1 MPLSRLENFLKNVPG
16 NVIYVNP
23 DELDATDDIN
33 NTGNSR
39 TRPFKTIQRALLESA
54 RFSYQPG
61 KDNDKFDRTSI
72 HLSTGTHIIDNRPGL
87 QIDTAGSLT
96 DINGIASSIAQFSVG
111 TNFDVSDPN
120 NVLVNFNSISGG
132 VIVPRGTS
140 IIGDDLRKTKI
151 RPKFIPNPNDN
162 SINSTAIFRV
172 TGACF
177 FWGFSFFDGD
187 PNDTVFRD
195 YTSNVYGS
203 RYSHHKLTCFEYADG
218 TNIVTGKGNT
228 DLDMYY
234 HKLTLAYGVNS
245 QRALPVYP
253 TNTDFEAIK
262 DESRIVGAITQV
274 GAVTITDI
282 YSGSTPSDSTATPV
296 VTVTTLT
303 DHGLSVGTPIL
314 INGVNNTEY
323 DGTFITS
330 QVLSDTSFTY
340 TLPTTP
346 STTSTPNLSGLSPTV
361 KIESDT
367 VTSASPYIFNCSI
380 RSVFGMNG
388 LFADG
393 AKATGFK
400 SMVVAQFTGISL
412 NKDDSVYVK
421 YNTTSGIWQ
430 DQATLGS
437 SLSLHSDS
445 LARHTPE
452 ASNYHIRVSN
462 KAVIQAVS
470 VFAIGYKRHFFAESG
485 GDASITNSNSNFGE
499 TALEADKF
507 RDEAFLK
514 DDKGF
519 IVDISA
525 PQKKFTNPSNF
536 NWLTL
541 DVDITAGLS
550 TDSKLYLFGYRQRDN
565 VPPSKVL
572 EFSVGNKLNDQ
583 LSLQINNITYDVSI
597 LMPVPQTDP
606 DDRVSARKEIF
617 VGSNSGINSISSDRF
632 TLQEN
637 HKFINGESIR
647 FYSDDGALPD
657 GIEYNKIYYAIT
669 GVGDDKIDI
678 ASNKNNAAAGSK
690 LTGIN
695 NLGGKLKIIST
706 VADKIPGDAGHPIQ
720 YDSSGWFINV
730 GVGNTLSAA
739 IVANSTQLSPETRQ
753 TFIKRIRD
761 TRDDSEKRYGL
772 TYVIPEGS
780 SLASPPIEGYSIE
793 ESSSVID
800 DINYKND
807 NTELTSASDLRT
819 KTNII
824 NADWTANV
832 GIVTTQYRHGLKVG
846 NTIKINRLKSSNNTA
861 GDDNSGFNGIF
872 KIDSVPTATSFTVG
886 LNTDP
891 GGITTIAT
899 NVPYTFHDQSVVGS
913 GRTFSPYF
921 TRMDFGPSY
930 QIREVGQI
938 QEFRKGIQDG
948 IYNLTIR
955 GYLSTPTVSPFS
967 TASNKFGQDII
978 DIVPQNDPDNINY
991 DPEAAVSYAVRNVVG
1006 KVETNNPSNSITRES
1021 LNSILENTGVG
1032 IAITGTDISSGT
1044 ICTIDTGVSH
1054 GLNPI
1059 SGIHSISGGTN
1070 YGSISGV
1077 SENYFN
1083 VRLEGGSGEG
1093 ATADITVST
1102 SSTISNVVINNP
1114 GSGYKKD
1121 DTLTI
1126 KGVPFHTPGSD
1137 STVGVSSII
1146 EGVGSVGQIVGVGS
1160 TSYDGLY
1167 TIKTVD
1173 SSTRFTYTGIANL
1186 PSSGGFFYHVGIST
1200 GVVSITHDA
1209 ISGIATVL
1217 LDGDI
1222 GLRRGEEIV
1231 ISGCTGASAIY
1242 NGTHHISDRIG
1253 YGSSL
1258 SVNIGVTQSAPS
1270 MAGIVT
1276 AHGTGFSNRS
1286 SGRRIPIYGGLTTKL
1301 SSDITATASSVIF
1314 SDTAGLQ
1321 RGDFLLIEDEIVRI
1335 SNSSGNKILRGILGT
1350 NAVTHSA
1357 NVAVKKIKVIPIEN
1371 RRYSVLRASGHT
1383 FEYVGYGP
1391 GNYSTAMPQVQD
1403 RVLTEDEVLLS
1414 QSVQTRGGFV
1424 VYTGMNDTGEF
1435 FIGSLKVGSKGEINF
1450 VGGEGGR
1457 TGEKGNTLP
1466 DSATFKDITVDNG
1479 LFDDLTVDNLKVNNN
1494 TEVKDISLTG
1504 NRSGTVGQSIFVGI
1518 ANTYPTS
1525 LNDDILFNT
1534 LYKRGGF
1541 LGWVR
1546 TDDASNAWKRFGIIS
1561 NERDTED
1568 YGFDRLGVGVTIA
1581 SDGRAFEVSGESL
1594 LTGNATVTGIL
1605 TASNVTGDLT
1615 GNSSTASQL
1624 QTARTISITGDVSG
1638 STTFDGSSDVS
1649 ISASI
1654 SGGNAS
1660 TASKLQTARTISI
1673 TGDVTGS
1680 TTFDGSSN
1688 ASISAALSNSGVS
1701 PGTYGSSSSIP
1712 SITVAGD
1719 GRLTSVTSNS
1729 FSIGGTIPIG
1739 GIIMWSGST
1748 APSGWVLCDNSA
1760 AAQAAGAP
1768 DLRDKFVVGAGGL
1781 YGAGAQGGEATKTL
1795 GTANLPSHTHTP
1807 GSLTA
1812 TGGNHSHS
1820 FSGSGSNTH
1829 SHGIPKGSGGAEADI
1844 SNYVP
1849 SPQVEYIG
1857 TPFNTDNAN
1866 ISITVSGTTGGS
1878 GNLSLGV
1885 GGNTGDQGG
1894 PMNQAFEILPPYFAI
1909 AYIMR
1914 IS

>member
-39 TRPFKTIQRALLESA
+39 TRPFKTIQRALLEAA

-72 HLSTGTHIIDNRPGL
+72 YLSTGTHIIDNRPGL

-96 DINGIASSIAQFSVG
+96 SIIGASSSIDQFSVG
-111 TNFDVSDPN
+111 TNFDIIDPN
-120 NVLVNFNSISGG
+120 NVLVNFNSINGG

-151 RPKFIPNPNDN
+151 RPKFIPNPSDD
-162 SINSTAIFRV
+162 SVSSTAIFRV
-172 TGACF
+172 TGSCYF
-177 FWGFSFFDGD
+177 TGFTFFDGD

-203 RYSHHKLTCFEYADG
+203 RYSHHKLTCFEYVDG

-228 DLDMYY
+228 DLNMYY

-262 DESRIVGAITQV
+262 DESRIIGDISQV
-274 GAVTITDI
+274 GGVSITDL

-314 INGVNNTEY
+314 ISGVNNSDY
-323 DGTFITS
+323 DGTFITG

-346 STTSTPNLSGLSPTV
+346 SSTATPSLSGLSPIV
-361 KIESDT
+361 KIESDS
-367 VTSASPYIFNCSI
+367 VTSASPYIFNCSL

-388 LFADG
+388 IFADG
-393 AKATGFK
+393 AKVTGFK
-400 SMVVAQFTGISL
+400 SMIVSQFTGVSL
-412 NKDDSVYVK
+412 NKDDSVFVK
-421 YNTTSGIWQ
+421 YNTTSGVWQ

-437 SLSLHSDS
+437 SVSLHSDS
-445 LARHTPE
+445 LAKHTPA
-452 ASNYHIRVSN
+452 ASNYHIRVAN
-462 KAVIQAVS
+462 KAEIEAVS
-470 VFAIGYKRHFFAESG
+470 IFATGFKRHFFAESG
-485 GDASITNSNSNFGE
+485 GEIIVTNSNSNFGE
-499 TALEADKF
+499 TSLEADKF
-507 RDEAFLK
+507 RDESFVR
-514 DDKGF
+514 DDKGY
-519 IVDISA
+519 IVDITA
-525 PQKKFTNPSNF
+525 PQKKFTSATNL
-536 NWLTL
+536 NWLSI
-541 DVDITAGLS
+541 DVDVTAGLS
-550 TDSKLYLFGYRQRDN
+550 TDSKLYLYGYGQKDN
-565 VPPSKVL
+565 LPSSKIE
-572 EFSVGNKLNDQ
+572 EFTVGNKINDQ
-583 LSLQINNITYDVSI
+583 LSLRFNSAIYDVSI

-606 DDRVSARKEIF
+606 DERVSARKEIF

-678 ASNKNNAAAGSK
+678 ATNKNNAAAGSK

-730 GVGNTLSAA
+730 GVANTLSAV
-739 IVANSTQLSPETRQ
+739 IVGNSTALSPKTRQ

-761 TRDDSEKRYGL
+761 ERNDSEKKYGIR
-772 TYVIPEGS
+772 YVIPEGS
-780 SLASPPIEGYSIE
+780 SLASPPIEGYSIQD
-793 ESSSVID
+793 SSSVID
-800 DINYKND
+800 DTNYKND
-807 NTELTSASDLRT
+807 NTELTSESDLKT

-824 NADWTANV
+824 NADWTSNV
-832 GIVTTQYRHGLKVG
+832 GIVTTQFRHGLKVG
-846 NTIKINRLKSSNNTA
+846 NTIKINRLRSSNNTA

-872 KIDSVPTATSFTVG
+872 KVDSVPTSTSFTVG

-899 NVPYTFHDQSVVGS
+899 NVPYTFHDQSVVGN

-930 QIREVGQI
+930 QIRDVNEI
-938 QEFRKGIQDG
+938 QEFKKNAQDG
-948 IYNLTIR
+948 IYDLTIR
-955 GYLSTPTVSPFS
+955 GYLSTPTVTPFS
-967 TASNKFGQDII
+967 TSSNKFGQDIN
-978 DIVPQNDPDNINY
+978 DFVPLNDPDNINY
-991 DPEAAVSYAVRNVVG
+991 DPNASVSYAVRDVIG
-1006 KVETNNPSNSITRES
+1006 KVETNNPSKSITKES
-1021 LNSILENTGVG
+1021 LNSLLDNTGVG
-1032 IAITGTDISSGT
+1032 VAITGTDISSGT

-1070 YGSISGV
+1070 YGSVSGV

-1102 SSTISNVVINNP
+1102 ASTISNVVINNP
-1114 GSGYKKD
+1114 GSGYKKND
-1121 DTLTI
+1121 SLTI
-1126 KGVPFHTPGSD
+1126 KGVPFHTPGTD

-1146 EGVGSVGQIVGVGS
+1146 DGVGSVGQVVGVGS
-1160 TSYDGLY
+1160 TTYDGLY

-1173 SSTRFTYTGIANL
+1173 SSTRFSYTGIANL
-1186 PSSGGFFYHVGIST
+1186 PSSGGFFYHAGIST

-1209 ISGIATVL
+1209 LSGIATVL

-1231 ISGCTGASAIY
+1231 ISGCTGTSAIY
-1242 NGTHHISDRIG
+1242 NGTHHIFDRIG

-1258 SVNIGVTQSAPS
+1258 SVNIGVTESAPS
-1270 MAGIVT
+1270 MAGVVT

-1286 SGRRIPIYGGLTTKL
+1286 NGRRIPIYGGLTVKL
-1301 SSDITATASSVIF
+1301 NSDISSTASSVVF

-1335 SNSSGNKILRGILGT
+1335 SNTSGNKILRGVLGT

-1357 NVAVKKIKVIPIEN
+1357 NVAVKRIKVLPVEN
-1371 RRYSVLRASGHT
+1371 RKYSILRATGHT
-1383 FEYVGYGP
+1383 FKYVGFGP
-1391 GNYSTAMPQVQD
+1391 GNYSTGMPQVQD
-1403 RVLTEDEVLLS
+1403 RVLTEDENLLS
-1414 QSVQTRGGFV
+1414 KSVQTRGGLV
-1424 VYTGMNDTGEF
+1424 VYTGMNDVGDY
-1435 FIGSLKVGSKGEINF
+1435 FINNSKV
-1450 VGGEGGR
+1450 
-1457 TGEKGNTLP
+1457 
-1466 DSATFKDITVDNG
+1466 SAKDELNQVESES
-1479 LFDDLTVDNLKVNNN
+1479 FDDLTVKNLKANKNA
-1494 TEVKDISLTG
+1494 EVKDISLTG
-1504 NRSGTVGQSIFVGI
+1504 NRSGFTGNSIFLGI
-1518 ANTYPTS
+1518 ANTTPTNV
-1525 LNDDILFNT
+1525 NDDILFNT
-1534 LYKRGGF
+1534 SYTRGGY

-1546 TDDASNAWKRFGIIS
+1546 TDDTPNAWKKFGIVS

-1581 SDGRAFEVSGESL
+1581 STGRAFEVSGESL
-1594 LTGNATVTGIL
+1594 FSGNASVTGIL
-1605 TASNVTGDLT
+1605 TVTGGLN
-1615 GNSSTASQL
+1615 GA
-1624 QTARTISITGDVSG
+1624 
-1638 STTFDGSSDVS
+1638 
-1649 ISASI
+1649 
-1654 SGGNAS
+1654 
-1660 TASKLQTARTISI
+1660 
-1673 TGDVTGS
+1673 
-1680 TTFDGSSN
+1680 
-1688 ASISAALSNSGVS
+1688 GV
-1701 PGTYGSSSSIP
+1701 IP
-1712 SITVAGD
+1712 V
-1719 GRLTSVTSNS
+1719 
-1729 FSIGGTIPIG
+1729 G
-1739 GIIMWSGST
+1739 GIIMWSGTIST
-1748 APSGWVLCDNSA
+1748 IPSSFQLCDGTN
-1760 AAQAAGAP
+1760 GTP
-1768 DLRDKFVVGAGGL
+1768 DLRNKFVVGANSDDSGQ
-1781 YGAGAQGGEATKTL
+1781 AITVI
-1795 GTANLPSHTHTP
+1795 
-1807 GSLTA
+1807 
-1812 TGGNHSHS
+1812 TGGA
-1820 FSGSGSNTH
+1820 T
-1829 SHGIPKGSGGAEADI
+1829 
-1844 SNYVP
+1844 
-1849 SPQVEYIG
+1849 
-1857 TPFNTDNAN
+1857 
-1866 ISITVSGTTGGS
+1866 TTGGS
-1878 GNLSLGV
+1878 TDATLVSHNHTASSSSSSSSTSSTTTTIADHNHGLTQSAHSHTISITDPGHFHSYIDQTDETDAGYRPWPSNNNDCGQGSLNTDTKTTGISASASSESITISVDNESLSPSSTTTTSTTTSTSTTINNNGSSAT
-1885 GGNTGDQGG
+1885 NA
-1894 PMNQAFEILPPYFAI
+1894 NLPPYYSI

>member
-1 MPLSRLENFLKNVPG
+1 M
-16 NVIYVNP
+16 
-23 DELDATDDIN
+23 
-33 NTGNSR
+33 
-39 TRPFKTIQRALLESA
+39 
-54 RFSYQPG
+54 
-61 KDNDKFDRTSI
+61 
-72 HLSTGTHIIDNRPGL
+72 
-87 QIDTAGSLT
+87 
-96 DINGIASSIAQFSVG
+96 
-111 TNFDVSDPN
+111 
-120 NVLVNFNSISGG
+120 
-132 VIVPRGTS
+132 
-140 IIGDDLRKTKI
+140 
-151 RPKFIPNPNDN
+151 
-162 SINSTAIFRV
+162 
-172 TGACF
+172 
-177 FWGFSFFDGD
+177 
-187 PNDTVFRD
+187 
-195 YTSNVYGS
+195 
-203 RYSHHKLTCFEYADG
+203 
-218 TNIVTGKGNT
+218 
-228 DLDMYY
+228 
-234 HKLTLAYGVNS
+234 
-245 QRALPVYP
+245 
-253 TNTDFEAIK
+253 
-262 DESRIVGAITQV
+262 
-274 GAVTITDI
+274 
-282 YSGSTPSDSTATPV
+282 
-296 VTVTTLT
+296 
-303 DHGLSVGTPIL
+303 
-314 INGVNNTEY
+314 
-323 DGTFITS
+323 
-330 QVLSDTSFTY
+330 
-340 TLPTTP
+340 
-346 STTSTPNLSGLSPTV
+346 
-361 KIESDT
+361 
-367 VTSASPYIFNCSI
+367 
-380 RSVFGMNG
+380 
-388 LFADG
+388 
-393 AKATGFK
+393 
-400 SMVVAQFTGISL
+400 
-412 NKDDSVYVK
+412 
-421 YNTTSGIWQ
+421 
-430 DQATLGS
+430 
-437 SLSLHSDS
+437 
-445 LARHTPE
+445 
-452 ASNYHIRVSN
+452 
-462 KAVIQAVS
+462 
-470 VFAIGYKRHFFAESG
+470 
-485 GDASITNSNSNFGE
+485 
-499 TALEADKF
+499 
-507 RDEAFLK
+507 
-514 DDKGF
+514 
-519 IVDISA
+519 
-525 PQKKFTNPSNF
+525 
-536 NWLTL
+536 
-541 DVDITAGLS
+541 
-550 TDSKLYLFGYRQRDN
+550 
-565 VPPSKVL
+565 
-572 EFSVGNKLNDQ
+572 
-583 LSLQINNITYDVSI
+583 
-597 LMPVPQTDP
+597 
-606 DDRVSARKEIF
+606 
-617 VGSNSGINSISSDRF
+617 
-632 TLQEN
+632 
-637 HKFINGESIR
+637 
-647 FYSDDGALPD
+647 
-657 GIEYNKIYYAIT
+657 
-669 GVGDDKIDI
+669 
-678 ASNKNNAAAGSK
+678 
-690 LTGIN
+690 
-695 NLGGKLKIIST
+695 
-706 VADKIPGDAGHPIQ
+706 
-720 YDSSGWFINV
+720 
-730 GVGNTLSAA
+730 
-739 IVANSTQLSPETRQ
+739 SPETRQ

-761 TRDDSEKRYGL
+761 TRDDNEKRYGL
-772 TYVIPEGS
+772 RYVIPEGS

-800 DINYKND
+800 DTNYKND

-846 NTIKINRLKSSNNTA
+846 NTIKINRLKSSNNTT

-921 TRMDFGPSY
+921 TRMDFGSSY

-948 IYNLTIR
+948 IYDLTIR
-955 GYLSTPTVSPFS
+955 GYLSTPTVTPFS

-991 DPEAAVSYAVRNVVG
+991 DPEAAVSYAVRDVVG

-1102 SSTISNVVINNP
+1102 SSTISNVVINNA

-1231 ISGCTGASAIY
+1231 ISGCTGASVIY

-1335 SNSSGNKILRGILGT
+1335 SNSSGNKILRGIPGT

-1534 LYKRGGF
+1534 SYKRGGF

-1660 TASKLQTARTISI
+1660 TASQLQTARTISI

-1688 ASISAALSNSGVS
+1688 ASISANISNSGVS
-1701 PGTYGSSSSIP
+1701 AGTYGSSSSIP

-1719 GRLTSVTSNS
+1719 GRLTNVTSNS
-1729 FSIGGTIPIG
+1729 LSVGGTIPIG
-1739 GIIMWSGST
+1739 GIIMWSGAST
-1748 APSGWVLCDNSA
+1748 PSGWALCDGTTVNGYA
-1760 AAQAAGAP
+1760 TPNLQ
-1768 DLRDKFVVGAGGL
+1768 DKFVVGAGSG
-1781 YGAGAQGGEATKTL
+1781 YSIGNVGGEATKTL
-1795 GTANLPSHTHTP
+1795 GTANLPSHTHTA
-1807 GSLTA
+1807 GSLAA

-1829 SHGIPKGSGGAEADI
+1829 NHNFKSAQQGADRDE
-1844 SNYVP
+1844 SN
-1849 SPQVEYIG
+1849 
-1857 TPFNTDNAN
+1857 NAIEDQQDEGLTGFYQTEN
-1866 ISITVSGTTGGS
+1866 ATISITVSGTTGAS

-1894 PMNQAFEILPPYFAI
+1894 TMGQAFDNLPPYYAI

>member
-1 MPLSRLENFLKNVPG
+1 
-16 NVIYVNP
+16 
-23 DELDATDDIN
+23 
-33 NTGNSR
+33 
-39 TRPFKTIQRALLESA
+39 
-54 RFSYQPG
+54 
-61 KDNDKFDRTSI
+61 
-72 HLSTGTHIIDNRPGL
+72 
-87 QIDTAGSLT
+87 
-96 DINGIASSIAQFSVG
+96 
-111 TNFDVSDPN
+111 
-120 NVLVNFNSISGG
+120 
-132 VIVPRGTS
+132 
-140 IIGDDLRKTKI
+140 
-151 RPKFIPNPNDN
+151 
-162 SINSTAIFRV
+162 
-172 TGACF
+172 
-177 FWGFSFFDGD
+177 
-187 PNDTVFRD
+187 
-195 YTSNVYGS
+195 
-203 RYSHHKLTCFEYADG
+203 
-218 TNIVTGKGNT
+218 
-228 DLDMYY
+228 
-234 HKLTLAYGVNS
+234 
-245 QRALPVYP
+245 
-253 TNTDFEAIK
+253 
-262 DESRIVGAITQV
+262 
-274 GAVTITDI
+274 
-282 YSGSTPSDSTATPV
+282 
-296 VTVTTLT
+296 
-303 DHGLSVGTPIL
+303 
-314 INGVNNTEY
+314 
-323 DGTFITS
+323 
-330 QVLSDTSFTY
+330 
-340 TLPTTP
+340 
-346 STTSTPNLSGLSPTV
+346 
-361 KIESDT
+361 
-367 VTSASPYIFNCSI
+367 
-380 RSVFGMNG
+380 
-388 LFADG
+388 
-393 AKATGFK
+393 
-400 SMVVAQFTGISL
+400 
-412 NKDDSVYVK
+412 
-421 YNTTSGIWQ
+421 
-430 DQATLGS
+430 
-437 SLSLHSDS
+437 
-445 LARHTPE
+445 
-452 ASNYHIRVSN
+452 
-462 KAVIQAVS
+462 
-470 VFAIGYKRHFFAESG
+470 
-485 GDASITNSNSNFGE
+485 
-499 TALEADKF
+499 
-507 RDEAFLK
+507 
-514 DDKGF
+514 
-519 IVDISA
+519 
-525 PQKKFTNPSNF
+525 
-536 NWLTL
+536 
-541 DVDITAGLS
+541 
-550 TDSKLYLFGYRQRDN
+550 
-565 VPPSKVL
+565 
-572 EFSVGNKLNDQ
+572 
-583 LSLQINNITYDVSI
+583 
-597 LMPVPQTDP
+597 
-606 DDRVSARKEIF
+606 
-617 VGSNSGINSISSDRF
+617 
-632 TLQEN
+632 
-637 HKFINGESIR
+637 
-647 FYSDDGALPD
+647 
-657 GIEYNKIYYAIT
+657 
-669 GVGDDKIDI
+669 
-678 ASNKNNAAAGSK
+678 
-690 LTGIN
+690 
-695 NLGGKLKIIST
+695 
-706 VADKIPGDAGHPIQ
+706 
-720 YDSSGWFINV
+720 
-730 GVGNTLSAA
+730 
-739 IVANSTQLSPETRQ
+739 
-753 TFIKRIRD
+753 
-761 TRDDSEKRYGL
+761 
-772 TYVIPEGS
+772 
-780 SLASPPIEGYSIE
+780 
-793 ESSSVID
+793 
-800 DINYKND
+800 
-807 NTELTSASDLRT
+807 
-819 KTNII
+819 
-824 NADWTANV
+824 
-832 GIVTTQYRHGLKVG
+832 
-846 NTIKINRLKSSNNTA
+846 
-861 GDDNSGFNGIF
+861 
-872 KIDSVPTATSFTVG
+872 
-886 LNTDP
+886 
-891 GGITTIAT
+891 
-899 NVPYTFHDQSVVGS
+899 
-913 GRTFSPYF
+913 
-921 TRMDFGPSY
+921 MDFGSSY

-948 IYNLTIR
+948 IYDLTIR
-955 GYLSTPTVSPFS
+955 GYLSTPTVTPFS

-991 DPEAAVSYAVRNVVG
+991 DPEAAVSYAVRDVVG

-1102 SSTISNVVINNP
+1102 SSTISNVVINNA

-1231 ISGCTGASAIY
+1231 ISGCTGASVIY

-1253 YGSSL
+1253 HGSSL

-1335 SNSSGNKILRGILGT
+1335 SNSSGNKILRGIPGT

-1534 LYKRGGF
+1534 SYKRGGF

-1660 TASKLQTARTISI
+1660 TASQLQTARTISI

-1688 ASISAALSNSGVS
+1688 ASISANISNSGVS
-1701 PGTYGSSSSIP
+1701 AGTYGSSSSIP

-1719 GRLTSVTSNS
+1719 GRLTNVTSNS
-1729 FSIGGTIPIG
+1729 LSVGGTIPIG
-1739 GIIMWSGST
+1739 GIIMWSGAST
-1748 APSGWVLCDNSA
+1748 PSGWALCDGTTVNGYA
-1760 AAQAAGAP
+1760 TPNLQ
-1768 DLRDKFVVGAGGL
+1768 DKFVVGAGSG
-1781 YGAGAQGGEATKTL
+1781 YSIGNVGGEATKTL
-1795 GTANLPSHTHTP
+1795 GTANLPSHTHTA
-1807 GSLTA
+1807 GSLAA

-1829 SHGIPKGSGGAEADI
+1829 NHNFKSAQQGADRDE
-1844 SNYVP
+1844 SN
-1849 SPQVEYIG
+1849 
-1857 TPFNTDNAN
+1857 NAIEDQQDEGLTGFYQTEN
-1866 ISITVSGTTGGS
+1866 ATISITVSGTTGAS

-1894 PMNQAFEILPPYFAI
+1894 TMGQAFDNLPPYYAI